1 MGRQLAAG
9 SLALIVTGALAGC
22 GGGSSGYSLAR
33 TQACFKS
40 KGFDAVSQTN
50 KALPGTGGNLRIS
63 LGPNFGMEDVYLV
76 FGRNAKE
83 ASQTETRAV
92 NLTEQTF
99 QKRHLLM
106 PRSAIVAG
114 VEISRNVF
122 YYSDSGP
129 IAQNVRND
137 VQSCL
142 R

>member
-1 MGRQLAAG
+1 MGRHYAAG

-40 KGFDAVSQTN
+40 KGFEAVALTN
-50 KALPGTGGNLRIS
+50 RALPGSGGNLRIS
-63 LGPNFGMEDVYLV
+63 LGPNFGMQDVFIV

-83 ASQTETRAV
+83 ANATELRAV
-92 NLTEQTF
+92 NLTEKSLTQ
-99 QKRHLLM
+99 RHLLM
-106 PRSAIVAG
+106 PRSAIRAG
-114 VEISRNVF
+114 VEVTRNVF
-122 YYSDSGP
+122 YYSDTGP
-129 IAQNVRND
+129 IAQNVRDD